1 MELIFREK
9 TIIYNLLSER
19 YQELKNKPETRDE
32 NVFQEIEDMYIK
44 FGVHLEKEYGKD
56 WWK

>member
-9 TIIYNLLSER
+9 VILYNLISER
-19 YQELKNKPETRDE
+19 YHELKSMPETRDD
-32 NVFQEIEDMYIK
+32 NSFQEIEDMYIK
-44 FGVHLEKEYGKD
+44 FGAHLEKEYGKD

>member
-9 TIIYNLLSER
+9 VIIYNLLSER
-19 YQELKNKPETRDE
+19 YHELKNKADTRDE
-32 NVFQEIEDMYIK
+32 FVFQEIEDMYIK
-44 FGVHLEKEYGKD
+44 FGAHLEKEYGKD